1 MKSKILNSHQSD
13 FKMAQVLE
21 PMIDTNISVITNDG
35 RVFVGLLKGFD
46 QTINIVMENCHER
59 VYHEDE
65 GVESVTLGLYVI
77 RGDNI
82 AVIGE
87 IDEEVEQR
95 IDLAS
100 VRAAPLKVLVH

>member
-1 MKSKILNSHQSD
+1 
-13 FKMAQVLE
+13 MAQVLE

-82 AVIGE
+82 AVVGE

-100 VRAAPLKVLVH
+100 VRAAPLKVLVQ